1 MTSQPRL
8 FDLDSPAALIAALP
22 AVLGFVPERSL
33 VLVTVDRGDI
43 GPVLRVD
50 LSAALVAGTAH
61 LAEVVA
67 ASSPDAA
74 IAVVVDEDGT
84 DCDACGIDHLDLADR
99 LAESLDDHAIL
110 LLAVLLVDRVTPGG
124 RWSCADGC
132 GAGGLIDDPDA
143 SPLAAAAV
151 LDGRRL
157 YRRRED
163 LQRVV
168 GVADPARCAALRE
181 RIRRRD
187 GVVDDEAAADAVR
200 LALRMAAGVRADSE
214 LDDAEVAT
222 LAAALTDPRVKDTL
236 YALAVGERAAEA
248 EALWTVLARTLPDPW
263 RVEALVLLAFSAYAR
278 GDGPLAGIAL
288 EAALNGLPA
297 HRMAGM
303 LDQALQ
309 SGMHPRQIREL
320 ALTGYRTAAQLGVRL
335 PSRRAFGQR
344 AG

>member
-8 FDLDSPAALIAALP
+8 FDLDRPAALIAALP
-22 AVLGFVPERSL
+22 AVLGFVPEHSL

-50 LSAALVAGTAH
+50 LSAALVTGTAH
-61 LAEVVA
+61 LAQVVA
-67 ASSPDAA
+67 ASSPDAV
-74 IAVVVDEDGT
+74 IAVIVDEDGT
-84 DCDACGIDHLDLADR
+84 DCDACGVDHLDLADR
-99 LAESLDDHAIL
+99 LAESLDEYAIL
-110 LLAVLLVDRVTPGG
+110 LLAVLVVDRVTPGG

-151 LDGRRL
+151 LEGRRL

-163 LQRVV
+163 LEQVV
-168 GVADPARCAALRE
+168 GVADEA
-181 RIRRRD
+181 RRD
-187 GVVDDEAAADAVR
+187 RLRDRLAQCEQPSGPAAAADAVR
-200 LALRMAAGVRADSE
+200 RALTMAAQAGDPQ
-214 LDDAEVAT
+214 DTEVVA
-222 LAAALTDPRVKDTL
+222 LACALTDPMVRDTL
-236 YALAVGERAAEA
+236 YALAVGERAADA

-288 EAALNGLPA
+288 EAALDELPA

-335 PSRRAFGQR
+335 PPRRAFGQR

>member
-8 FDLDSPAALIAALP
+8 FDLDRPAALIAALP
-22 AVLGFVPERSL
+22 AVLGFVPEHSL
-33 VLVTVDRGDI
+33 VLVTVDRGDM

-50 LSAALVAGTAH
+50 LSTALVAGTAH
-61 LAEVVA
+61 FAEVVA

-74 IAVVVDEDGT
+74 IAVIVDENGT
-84 DCDACGIDHLDLADR
+84 DCDACGSDHLDLADR
-99 LAESLDDHAIL
+99 LAASLDEYAIL
-110 LLAVLLVDRVTPGG
+110 LLAVLVVDRVTPGG
-124 RWSCADGC
+124 RWSCVDGC
-132 GAGGLIDDPDA
+132 GAGGLIDDPEA
-143 SPLAAAAV
+143 SPMAAAAV

-168 GVADPARCAALRE
+168 GVVDEGRRDRLRDGLARCEPPR
-181 RIRRRD
+181 
-187 GVVDDEAAADAVR
+187 GPADAVR
-200 LALRMAAGVRADSE
+200 QALTMVAQAGRAGDPADTDVVALAR
-214 LDDAEVAT
+214 
-222 LAAALTDPRVKDTL
+222 ALTDPLVRDTL
-236 YALAVGERAAEA
+236 YALAVGERAADA
-248 EALWTVLARTLPDPW
+248 EALWTLLARILPDPW
-263 RVEALVLLAFSAYAR
+263 RAEALVLLAFSAYAR

-288 EAALNGLPA
+288 EAALACRPE

-335 PSRRAFGQR
+335 PARRAFGQR